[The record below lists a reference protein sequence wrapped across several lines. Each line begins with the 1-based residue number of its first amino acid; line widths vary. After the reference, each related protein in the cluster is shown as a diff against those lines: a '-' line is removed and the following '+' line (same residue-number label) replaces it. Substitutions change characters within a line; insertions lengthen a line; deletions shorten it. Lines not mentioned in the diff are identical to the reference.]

1 MQDSSSGRRKF
12 DQEFKQE
19 AVKLVVEGK
28 RTVADVARSLGVH
41 ENLLHKWKRQ
51 YEEDPQGSFPGKGR
65 TKPQDEELKRLQRE
79 NANLREEHAILKKAL
94 AIFSK
99 HPK

>member
-19 AVKLVVEGK
+19 AVKLVVQGK
-28 RTVADVARSLGVH
+28 RTLADVAKSLGVH

-51 YEEDPQGSFPGKGR
+51 YEEDPQGSFPGKGHI
-65 TKPQDEELKRLQRE
+65 KPQDEELKRLQRE
-79 NANLREEHAILKKAL
+79 NANLREEREILKKAL

-99 HPK
+99 HPR

>member
-65 TKPQDEELKRLQRE
+65 IKPQDEELKRLQRE
-79 NANLREEHAILKKAL
+79 NANLKGGARDIKKP
-94 AIFSK
+94 S
-99 HPK
+99 

>member
-1 MQDSSSGRRKF
+1 MQDGSSGRRKF

-28 RTVADVARSLGVH
+28 RTLADVAKSLGVH

-51 YEEDPQGSFPGKGR
+51 YEEDPQGSFPGKGSI
-65 TKPQDEELKRLQRE
+65 KPQDEELKRLHRE
-79 NANLREEHAILKKAL
+79 NANLREEREILKKAL

-99 HPK
+99 HPR

>member
-65 TKPQDEELKRLQRE
+65 IKPQDEELKRLRRE
-79 NANLREEHAILKKAL
+79 NANLREEHAIFKKAL

-99 HPK
+99 HSR

>member
-19 AVKLVVEGK
+19 TVKLVVEGK

-51 YEEDPQGSFPGKGR
+51 YEEDPQGSFPCKGR
-65 TKPQDEELKRLQRE
+65 IKET
-79 NANLREEHAILKKAL
+79 
-94 AIFSK
+94 
-99 HPK
+99 

>member
-1 MQDSSSGRRKF
+1 MQDSSSSRRKL

-19 AVKLVVEGK
+19 AVKLVVDGK

-65 TKPQDEELKRLQRE
+65 IKPQDEELKRLQRE
-79 NANLREEHAILKKAL
+79 NANLREEREILKNRL
-94 AIFSK
+94 RGDCLSL
-99 HPK
+99 